1 MTNKLFNVSGKDEV
15 KLNIENLYD
24 ENETLEKSTKILNN
38 SIKLC
43 ENHEKLRPSKILEF
57 IAILHHSTFYTVFGV
72 CIFAWQKS
80 LWVILPLTLINAFIW
95 SVGTIFNQWDKDH
108 RTYRDLVMVNRK
120 IQELVQKRD
129 NS

>member
-1 MTNKLFNVSGKDEV
+1 MINKLFNV
-15 KLNIENLYD
+15 NIENLYD
-24 ENETLEKSTKILNN
+24 KNESLEKSTQILNK
-38 SIKLC
+38 SIELC
-43 ENHEKLRPSKILEF
+43 EKHEKLRLSKISEF
-57 IAILHHSTFYTVFGV
+57 IAILHHPAFYTVFSAG
-72 CIFAWQKS
+72 IFAWQKS